1 MLIAAPRS
9 AFTTSDVGH
18 KNRDQ
23 IDDRGLHVAH
33 GGNLLYVLG
42 RNADSPSEPL
52 FSGNRERCRPVPSTQ
67 NQRRYV
73 VKRGD
78 TLSKISQDFY
88 GDANQYMKIFNA
100 NRSLLR
106 DPNAISPGQELVIP
120 E

>member
-1 MLIAAPRS
+1 V
-9 AFTTSDVGH
+9 DV
-18 KNRDQ
+18 KNRVWNQ
-23 IDDRGLHVAH
+23 IKLIDASFNDLICDLSVSQQQPTAAQSPATMTAGVSVS
-33 GGNLLYVLG
+33 GG
-42 RNADSPSEPL
+42 
-52 FSGNRERCRPVPSTQ
+52 Q

-106 DPNAISPGQELVIP
+106 DPNAISPGQELLIP